1 MKLRYNMLFT
11 IDKDSLLNKLKIVE
25 KVTAQRGNVQPVLAN
40 VLFEA
45 ENNVLNLSATD
56 LEISVKA
63 KTTVAVKK
71 EGKITLPAKKLLEIV
86 AKLPDKPV
94 EFSLNEDTNVVSIT
108 CGNSKFE
115 IIGISAQEFP
125 KLEEEIVGGTEIEIE
140 MEPLLKSIKNTVY
153 AAANYENR
161 NVISGVF
168 CLIKNNMLEMAATD
182 GNRLTRIIEPIKN
195 KDEKSAKIIIPSKTL
210 NEFVRICSFVAED
223 KVILTVDKSRFTLKT
238 MNFSMYSRLI
248 EGEYPPYEQL
258 IPKSTTNNAIVSRD
272 DLILA
277 LDRVSTMVYDRTSI
291 VKFMFADGKLML
303 KAETPNSGT
312 SEDVIDCE
320 YTGEDLAIA
329 FNYKYVLDSVRTME
343 SKSVKIGLN
352 GSLSATVFKPASE
365 ENYICLIMP
374 IQIR

>member
-1 MKLRYNMLFT
+1 MLFT

-56 LEISVKA
+56 LEISIKA

-71 EGKITLPAKKLLEIV
+71 EGKITLPAKKLLEIA

-94 EFSLNEDTNVVSIT
+94 EFSLNEDTNVVNIT

-125 KLEEEIVGGTEIEIE
+125 KIEDEIVGGTEIEIE
-140 MEPLLKSIKNTVY
+140 LEPLLKSIKNTVY

-168 CLIKNNMLEMAATD
+168 CLIKGNKLEMAATD
-182 GNRLTRIIEPIKN
+182 GNRLTRIIETIKN
-195 KDEKSAKIIIPSKTL
+195 KDDKSAKIVIPSKTL
-210 NEFVRICSFVAED
+210 NEFVRICSFISEE
-223 KVILTVDKSRFTLKT
+223 KVIFIVDKSKLTLKT
-238 MNFSMYSRLI
+238 MSFSINSRLI

-258 IPKSTTNNAIVSRD
+258 IPKSTANNSTISRD
-272 DLILA
+272 DLISA
-277 LDRVSTMVYDRTSI
+277 LDRVSTMVNDRTSI
-291 VKFMFADGKLML
+291 VKFMFNDNKLLL

-312 SEDVIDCE
+312 SEDIIDCT
-320 YTGEDLAIA
+320 YSGEELAIA
-329 FNYKYVLDSVRTME
+329 FNYKYVLDSIKTMDA
-343 SKSVKIGLN
+343 KNVNVGLN
-352 GSLSATVFKPASE
+352 GSLSATVFKPDSE
-365 ENYICLIMP
+365 EDYICLIMP

>member
-1 MKLRYNMLFT
+1 MLFT

-25 KVTAQRGNVQPVLAN
+25 KVTAQRGNVHPVLAN

-45 ENNVLNLSATD
+45 ENNTLNLSATD
-56 LEISVKA
+56 LEISIKA

-71 EGKITLPAKKLLEIV
+71 EGKITLPAKKLLEIA

-125 KLEEEIVGGTEIEIE
+125 NIEDEVSDGSEIEIE
-140 MEPLLKSIKNTVY
+140 LEPLLKCIKNTVY

-161 NVISGVF
+161 NVISGVL
-168 CLIKNNMLEMAATD
+168 CLIKNNSLEMAATD
-182 GNRLTRIIEPIKN
+182 GNRLTRIIESIKN
-195 KDEKSAKIIIPSKTL
+195 KDDKSAKIVIPSKTL
-210 NEFVRICSFVAED
+210 NEFVRICSYIVED
-223 KVILTVDKSRFTLKT
+223 KVVLIVNKSRLTLKT
-238 MNFSMYSRLI
+238 MSFSINSRLI

-258 IPKSTTNNAIVSRD
+258 IPKTTANNSIISRD
-272 DLILA
+272 DLIIA
-277 LDRVSTMVYDRTSI
+277 LDRVSTMVNDRTSI
-291 VKFMFADGKLML
+291 VKFIFAGNKLTL

-320 YTGEDLAIA
+320 YNGEDLTIA
-329 FNYKYVLDSVRTME
+329 FNYKYVLDSVKTME
-343 SKSVKIGLN
+343 AKNVKVGLN
-352 GSLSATVFKPASE
+352 GSLSATLFKPDSE
-365 ENYICLIMP
+365 EDYICLIMP

>member
-1 MKLRYNMLFT
+1 MLFT
-11 IDKDSLLNKLKIVE
+11 IDRDSLLNKLKIVE
-25 KVTAQRGNVQPVLAN
+25 RVTAQRGNVQPVLAN

-45 ENNVLNLSATD
+45 QDNTLNLSATD

-63 KTTVAVKK
+63 RTTAAVKK
-71 EGKITLPAKKLLEIV
+71 EGKITLPAKKLLEIA

-94 EFSLNEDTNVVSIT
+94 EFSLNEDTNVVNIS

-125 KLEEEIVGGTEIEIE
+125 KIEDDISNGTEIEIE
-140 MEPLLKSIKNTVY
+140 LEPLLKSIKNTVY

-168 CLIKNNMLEMAATD
+168 CLIKDTKLEMAATD
-182 GNRLTRIIEPIKN
+182 GNRLTRIIETIKN
-195 KDEKSAKIIIPSKTL
+195 KDTKNAKLVIPSKTL
-210 NEFVRICSFVAED
+210 NEFVRICSFINEE
-223 KVILTVDKSRFTLKT
+223 KVVLIVDKSKLTFKT
-238 MNFSMYSRLI
+238 MSFSINSRLI

-258 IPKSTTNNAIVSRD
+258 IPKTTANNSLISKD
-272 DLILA
+272 DLIIA
-277 LDRVSTMVYDRTSI
+277 LDRVSTMVNERTSI
-291 VKFMFADGKLML
+291 VKFMFNENKLLL

-312 SEDVIDCE
+312 SEDIIDCN
-320 YTGEDLAIA
+320 YTGEELAIA
-329 FNYKYVLDSVRTME
+329 FNYKYVLDSIKTMD
-343 SKSVKIGLN
+343 SQNVKIGLN
-352 GSLSATVFKPASE
+352 GSLSATMFEPDSE

>member
-1 MKLRYNMLFT
+1 MFFT

-25 KVTAQRGNVQPVLAN
+25 KITAQRGNVQPVLAN

-45 ENNVLNLSATD
+45 EGNTLNLSATD
-56 LEISVKA
+56 LEISIKA

-71 EGKITLPAKKLLEIV
+71 EGKITLPAKKLLEIA

-94 EFSLNEDTNVVSIT
+94 EFSLNEENNVMSIK

-125 KLEEEIVGGTEIEIE
+125 KIEDEAPNGTAIEIE
-140 MEPLLKSIKNTVY
+140 LEPLLKAIKYTAY

-168 CLIKNNMLEMAATD
+168 CLIKDNKLEMAATD
-182 GNRLTRIIEPIKN
+182 GNRLTRMVETIKN
-195 KDEKSAKIIIPSKTL
+195 INNNEAKLVIPSKTL
-210 NEFVRICSFVAED
+210 NEFVRVCSFIADD
-223 KVILTVDKSRFTLKT
+223 KVTFIVDKSKLTLKT
-238 MNFSMYSRLI
+238 MSFSINSRLI
-248 EGEYPPYEQL
+248 EGDYPPYEQL
-258 IPKSTTNNAIVSRD
+258 IPKSTANNSLISREE
-272 DLILA
+272 LISA
-277 LDRVSTMVYDRTSI
+277 LDRVSTMVNDRTSI
-291 VKFMFADGKLML
+291 VKFVFSDNKLNL

-312 SEDVIDCE
+312 SEDVIECE
-320 YTGEDLAIA
+320 YNNDELAIA
-329 FNYKYVLDSVRTME
+329 FNYKYILDSVRIME
-343 SKSVKIGLN
+343 AKNVKIGLN
-352 GSLSATVFKPASE
+352 GSSSATVFEPESD

>member
-1 MKLRYNMLFT
+1 MLFT

-45 ENNVLNLSATD
+45 EDNTLNLSATD
-56 LEISVKA
+56 LEISVRA

-71 EGKITLPAKKLLEIV
+71 AGKITLPAKKLLEIA

-94 EFSLNEDTNVVSIT
+94 EFSLNEDTNVVNIA

-125 KLEEEIVGGTEIEIE
+125 KLEEEISGETEIEIE

-182 GNRLTRIIEPIKN
+182 GNRLTRNIEPITN
-195 KDEKSAKIIIPSKTL
+195 KDAKSAKLVIPSKTL
-210 NEFVRICSFVAED
+210 NEFVRICSFITED
-223 KVILTVDKSRFTLKT
+223 KVILIVNKSKLTLKT
-238 MNFSMYSRLI
+238 MSFSIHSRLI

-258 IPKSTTNNAIVSRD
+258 IPKSTTNNAAVSRD

-291 VKFMFADGKLML
+291 VKFLFEQGKLTL

-312 SEDVIDCE
+312 SEDIIDCE

-329 FNYKYVLDSVRTME
+329 FNYKYVLDSVKTMDA
-343 SKSVKIGLN
+343 KSVKIGLN
-352 GSLSATVFKPASE
+352 GSLSATVFKPDSE

>member
-1 MKLRYNMLFT
+1 MLFT

-25 KVTAQRGNVQPVLAN
+25 KVTAQRGTVQPVLAN

-45 ENNVLNLSATD
+45 ENNILNLSATD
-56 LEISVKA
+56 LDISVKA

-71 EGKITLPAKKLLEIV
+71 EGKITLPAKKLLEIA

-94 EFSLNEDTNVVSIT
+94 EFSLNEDTNVVSIK

-125 KLEEEIVGGTEIEIE
+125 VIEDEIKDGTEIEIE
-140 MEPLLKSIKNTVY
+140 IEPFLKSIKNTVY

-168 CLIKNNMLEMAATD
+168 CLIKDNKLEMAATD
-182 GNRLTRIIEPIKN
+182 CNRLTRIIEAIKN
-195 KDEKSAKIIIPSKTL
+195 KEAKSAKIVIPSKTL
-210 NEFVRICSFVAED
+210 NEFVRICSFMAED
-223 KVILTVDKSRFTLKT
+223 KVVLIVDKSRITLKT
-238 MNFSMYSRLI
+238 MNFSINSRLT

-258 IPKSTTNNAIVSRD
+258 IPKTTANNLVVLRD
-272 DLILA
+272 DLISA
-277 LDRVSTMVYDRTSI
+277 LDRVSTMVNDRTCI
-291 VKFMFADGKLML
+291 VKFMFSNNKLVL

-320 YTGEDLAIA
+320 YKGDELAIA
-329 FNYKYVLDSVRTME
+329 FNYKYVLDSIKTMDA
-343 SKSVKIGLN
+343 KNVKIGLN
-352 GSLSATVFKPASE
+352 GSLSATLFKPDSE

>member
-1 MKLRYNMLFT
+1 MLFT

-25 KVTAQRGNVQPVLAN
+25 KVTAQRGNVQPVLSN

-45 ENNVLNLSATD
+45 KENTLNLSATD

-71 EGKITLPAKKLLEIV
+71 EGAITLPAKKLLEIA

-94 EFSLNEDTNVVSIT
+94 EFALNEDTNIVNIV

-115 IIGISAQEFP
+115 LIGISAQEFP
-125 KLEEEIVGGTEIEIE
+125 KSDDEIQDGTEIEIE
-140 MEPLLKSIKNTVY
+140 TEPLLKSIKNTVY

-168 CLIKNNMLEMAATD
+168 CLIKDNKLEMAATD
-182 GNRLTRIIEPIKN
+182 GNRLTRIIEAIKN
-195 KDEKSAKIIIPSKTL
+195 KDSKTAKIVIPSKTL
-210 NEFVRICSFVAED
+210 NEFVRICSFSSEE
-223 KVILTVDKSRFTLKT
+223 KVILIVSKSKLTIKTLGFAI
-238 MNFSMYSRLI
+238 NSRLI

-258 IPKSTTNNAIVSRD
+258 IPKTTANNSTISRD

-277 LDRVSTMVYDRTSI
+277 LDRVSTMVNDRTSI
-291 VKFMFADGKLML
+291 VKFLFSNNKLVL

-312 SEDVIDCE
+312 SEDVIDCN
-320 YTGEDLAIA
+320 YDGDDLAIA
-329 FNYKYVLDSVRTME
+329 FNYKYVLDSIRTME
-343 SKSVKIGLN
+343 AKNVKIGLN
-352 GSLSATVFKPASE
+352 GSLSATLFKPDSE

>member
-1 MKLRYNMLFT
+1 MLFT

-45 ENNVLNLSATD
+45 ENNTLNLSATD

-71 EGKITLPAKKLLEIV
+71 EGKITLPAKKLLEIA
-86 AKLPDKPV
+86 AKLPEKPV
-94 EFSLNEDTNVVSIT
+94 EFSLNEDTNVVSIK
-108 CGNSKFE
+108 CGSSKFE

-125 KLEEEIVGGTEIEIE
+125 KIEDEISGGTEIEIE
-140 MEPLLKSIKNTVY
+140 IEPFLKSIKNTVY

-168 CLIKNNMLEMAATD
+168 CLIKDNKLEMAATD
-182 GNRLTRIIEPIKN
+182 GNRLTRIIEAIKN
-195 KDEKSAKIIIPSKTL
+195 KEAKNAKIVIPSKTL
-210 NEFVRICSFVAED
+210 NEFVRICSFMAED
-223 KVILTVDKSRFTLKT
+223 KVVLIVDKSRLTLKT
-238 MNFSMYSRLI
+238 MNFSINSRLI

-258 IPKSTTNNAIVSRD
+258 IPKTTANNSVVLRD
-272 DLILA
+272 DLISA
-277 LDRVSTMVYDRTSI
+277 LDRVSTMVNDRTSI
-291 VKFMFADGKLML
+291 VKFMFNSNKLVL

-320 YTGEDLAIA
+320 YKGDELAIA
-329 FNYKYVLDSVRTME
+329 FNYKYVLDSIKTMDA
-343 SKSVKIGLN
+343 KNVKIGLN
-352 GSLSATVFKPASE
+352 GSLSATLFKPESE

>member
-1 MKLRYNMLFT
+1 MLFT

-45 ENNVLNLSATD
+45 QNNTLNLSATD

-63 KTTVAVKK
+63 NTTAAVKK
-71 EGKITLPAKKLLEIV
+71 EGKITLPAKKLLEIT

-94 EFSLNEDTNVVSIT
+94 EFSLNEDTNVVSIS

-125 KLEEEIVGGTEIEIE
+125 KIDEEIPEGTQIEVE
-140 MEPLLKSIKNTVY
+140 LEPLLKSIRNTVY

-168 CLIKNNMLEMAATD
+168 CLIRGTKLEMAATD
-182 GNRLTRIIEPIKN
+182 GNRLTRIIEAIKN
-195 KDEKSAKIIIPSKTL
+195 NDEKSAKIVIPSKTL
-210 NEFVRICSFVAED
+210 NEFSRICSFVTEQ
-223 KVILTVDKSRFTLKT
+223 KVIMIVDKSRLTLKT
-238 MNFSMYSRLI
+238 ASFSINSRLI
-248 EGEYPPYEQL
+248 EGEYPPYEGL
-258 IPKSTTNNAIVSRD
+258 IPKTTANTSIISRD
-272 DLILA
+272 DLITA
-277 LDRVSTMVYDRTSI
+277 LDRVSTMVSDRTSI
-291 VKFMFADGKLML
+291 VKFVFDNNKLLL

-312 SEDVIDCE
+312 SEDIIDCN
-320 YTGEDLAIA
+320 YTGEELTIA
-329 FNYKYVLDSVRTME
+329 FNYKYVLDSVKTME
-343 SKSVKIGLN
+343 AKNVTVGLN
-352 GSLSATVFKPASE
+352 GSLSATLFKPESE

-374 IQIR
+374 IQIKG

>member
-1 MKLRYNMLFT
+1 MLFT

-56 LEISVKA
+56 LEISIKA

-71 EGKITLPAKKLLEIV
+71 EGKITLPAKKLLEIA

-94 EFSLNEDTNVVSIT
+94 EFSLNEDTNVVNIT

-125 KLEEEIVGGTEIEIE
+125 VIEEGITGGTEIEIE
-140 MEPLLKSIKNTVY
+140 LEPLLKSIKNTVY

-168 CLIKNNMLEMAATD
+168 CLIKGNKLEMAATD
-182 GNRLTRIIEPIKN
+182 GNRLTRIVESIKN
-195 KDEKSAKIIIPSKTL
+195 IDDKSAKIVIPSKTL
-210 NEFVRICSFVAED
+210 NEFVRICSFITEE
-223 KVILTVDKSRFTLKT
+223 KVVFIVDKSRLTLKT
-238 MNFSMYSRLI
+238 MSFSINSRLI

-258 IPKSTTNNAIVSRD
+258 IPKSTANNSTVSRD
-272 DLILA
+272 ELISA
-277 LDRVSTMVYDRTSI
+277 LDRVSTMVNDRTSI
-291 VKFMFADGKLML
+291 VKFMFNDNKLLL

-312 SEDVIDCE
+312 SEDVIDCI
-320 YTGEDLAIA
+320 YSGEDLAIA
-329 FNYKYVLDSVRTME
+329 FNYKYVLDSIKTME
-343 SKSVKIGLN
+343 AKNVNIGLN
-352 GSLSATVFKPASE
+352 GSLSATVFKPDSE
-365 ENYICLIMP
+365 EDYICLIMP